1 MPIKKIFAEDTSLE
15 VSALEVYRSLL
26 YTILAEYCIEAKL
39 EHKAQK
45 YLNTAVSYFKNNSY
59 ALALQARLKAEDDD
73 IESGNMFKEALN
85 SVEQYIDNIQQRDI
99 LARMNLGLDIYFRR
113 TLYDT
118 SDKYYSKALDLH
130 HEPFLEATLLLNR
143 GRNRLYKDDL
153 AGAKRDLSKAEE
165 EPLLSP
171 YVHNNLGLLYYRAGL
186 NEKAENE
193 FNHVIEQKAAV
204 SEAYYNLGVLYDEP
218 YVLADLYA
226 WLESHSGFTRIPVV
240 MPSSN
245 SSSYSSTTK

>member
-1 MPIKKIFAEDTSLE
+1 LPIKKIFAEDTSLE

-39 EHKAQK
+39 EHKTQK

-85 SVEQYIDNIQQRDI
+85 SVEQYIDSIQQRDI

-186 NEKAENE
+186 NEKA
-193 FNHVIEQKAAV
+193 
-204 SEAYYNLGVLYDEP
+204 G
-218 YVLADLYA
+218 
-226 WLESHSGFTRIPVV
+226 
-240 MPSSN
+240 
-245 SSSYSSTTK
+245 